1 MALINTRILMLVFCS
16 NCLQLTLSLI
26 RMYLVRTTIPLSLI
40 IIDLEPKTPVK
51 SNIGSVFLGEY

>member
-26 RMYLVRTTIPLSLI
+26 RMYFSQNDNAIKFDYYR
-40 IIDLEPKTPVK
+40 
-51 SNIGSVFLGEY
+51 FRA